1 MSTLDCLNSQLEPV
15 NSSILL
21 CLRFKRLAKFFGDKE
36 FNLSNATAS
45 FSVVSFCSH
54 LKEYKSD
61 LNKFKSCKTVFLS
74 FVISFKDSL
83 SVEILISEED
93 SSSSKILISLYAF
106 FNSFLSSAFSSSI
119 TFL

>member
-1 MSTLDCLNSQLEPV
+1 MSKLDCLNSQLEPV

-54 LKEYKSD
+54 LKEY
-61 LNKFKSCKTVFLS
+61 
-74 FVISFKDSL
+74 I
-83 SVEILISEED
+83 
-93 SSSSKILISLYAF
+93 
-106 FNSFLSSAFSSSI
+106 
-119 TFL
+119 

>member
-1 MSTLDCLNSQLEPV
+1 MSKLDCLNSQLEPV

-45 FSVVSFCSH
+45 LSVVS
-54 LKEYKSD
+54 YP
-61 LNKFKSCKTVFLS
+61 NRNPNPKSCKTVFLS

-83 SVEILISEED
+83 SVEIQISEED
-93 SSSSKILISLYAF
+93 SSSSKIFISLYAF
-106 FNSFLSSAFSSSI
+106 FNSFPSSAFSSSK